1 VGRDLPTVDCIPF
14 GTSILYGC
22 SYASGVNRFRILIF
36 TLVLIGTLV
45 PIHSIFAQDKKFKDF
60 ILFHPHRFYRKF
72 MPGMKVK
79 RNPPDST
86 YIKTYP
92 NYLSVGMHVLSPAIS
107 VNWQPRQ
114 TAPGNYNAS
123 SKFRTNVSDI
133 AGFSAS
139 YRFVSFGFAF
149 LLKSGMNMH
158 ADYAPSRYRTA
169 TIKFSGSAN
178 TFQFKYIRIQ
188 GFTDIAQP
196 DHLDPAP
203 RLRQRRD
210 MVNKEFQFEI
220 LHNFHWKKYSYIAP
234 LTFAQ
239 RQIKSHAGF
248 LLKAGVYYDQ
258 LSGDSTLINAHQ
270 KPYYDALDEAR
281 VLRSLSIRLAPG
293 VGANLIFFKSIY
305 VSLVGFASC
314 DLYLYKYLK
323 NTNESGVMGK
333 QTFGWVLDGKAS
345 VGYHAKRLYAGVR
358 FETERRAA
366 TLYNMESQKT
376 YTYTGIELGYRFDA
390 PGFVQKFYKKTMP
403 PGM

>member
-1 VGRDLPTVDCIPF
+1 
-14 GTSILYGC
+14 
-22 SYASGVNRFRILIF
+22 VNKPRIF
-36 TLVLIGTLV
+36 VFAFALIGVLAPARPV
-45 PIHSIFAQDKKFKDF
+45 FAQEKKFKDF
-60 ILFHPHRFYRKF
+60 ILFHPHRFYKRF
-72 MPGMKVK
+72 MPNMKIK
-79 RNPPDST
+79 RDSPDSL

-92 NYLSVGMHVLSPAIS
+92 NYLSVGMHVLSPAIG

-114 TAPGNYNAS
+114 TTPGGINAS

-133 AGFSAS
+133 MGFSAS

-158 ADYAPSRYRTA
+158 TDYAPSRYRTA
-169 TIKFSGSAN
+169 TIKFSGTAN

-188 GFTDIAQP
+188 GFTDITRP

-203 RLRQRRD
+203 QYRQRGD
-210 MVNKEFQFEI
+210 MLDKEYQFEI

-258 LSGDSTLINAHQ
+258 LSGDSTLVTARQ
-270 KPYYDALDEAR
+270 KPYYDGLDNAR
-281 VLRSLSIRLAPG
+281 VLRSLSVRLAPG
-293 VGANLIFFKSIY
+293 IGTNLVFLKSIY
-305 VSLVGFASC
+305 VALVGFTSY
-314 DLYLYKYLK
+314 DLYLYKYL
-323 NTNESGVMGK
+323 TDSHEAGVAGR
-333 QTFGWVLDGKAS
+333 QTFAWVLDGKAS
-345 VGYHAKRLYAGVR
+345 VGYHAKRFYAGVR
-358 FETERRAA
+358 FETERRVANP
-366 TLYNMESQKT
+366 YNLSSQKT

-390 PGFVQKFYKKTMP
+390 PKFVQKFYKKTMP